1 VPAECR
7 RRGGALC
14 CLSTIHARDCRGGR
28 RRRVVR
34 GFVRKGRRA
43 VGRDAQG
50 SARSRRRAPPV
61 ARWSRATRQGA
72 GSGIRIS
79 FTTCPRYVKV
89 QQAVAQ
95 VNARRPV
102 QGTKWQEAQRR
113 FPTVAKYRQ
122 RVISAGAKI
131 VHGPSLTTLQA
142 LRTREP
148 AYPGLGLRARA
159 TMWLK
164 VQRFLRGRRRRHA
177 ASSRYSQ
184 TSPAISAGGRIL
196 DFAKGRINF
205 AELATDALDR

>member
-1 VPAECR
+1 V
-7 RRGGALC
+7 
-14 CLSTIHARDCRGGR
+14 ARFAACQLFTREIAVEG
-28 RRRVVR
+28 VVE
-34 GFVRKGRRA
+34 GSFEASFAKADAPSAVTLKARRA
-43 VGRDAQG
+43 LDGGLRPWRAGV
-50 SARSRRRAPPV
+50 ARPAKAPV
-61 ARWSRATRQGA
+61 AASA
-72 GSGIRIS
+72 SP